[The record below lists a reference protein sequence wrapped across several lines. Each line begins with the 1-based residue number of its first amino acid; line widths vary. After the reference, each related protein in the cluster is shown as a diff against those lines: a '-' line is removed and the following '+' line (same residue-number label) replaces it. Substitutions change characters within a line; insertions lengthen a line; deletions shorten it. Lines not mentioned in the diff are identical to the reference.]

1 MKSILII
8 GLGRFGQHLCRQM
21 VERKNEVMVID
32 VKEDNVEAMMPLVTS
47 AQIGDCTNVEVLKSI
62 GVSNFDI
69 CFVCIGTNFQS
80 SLEITSLLKENG
92 AKYVVSKATRD
103 IQAKFLLRN
112 GADEVVYPD
121 RDIAEKTAVRYS
133 ANHVF
138 DYIEFNDEYSI
149 FEIPVAEE
157 WEGKSIREVNFRAKY
172 RISILGLKKGENT
185 TLMPMAA
192 HEFDAKEHL
201 MVIGKM
207 DDLDKILKK
216 FDDGKVKKKR

>member
-32 VKEDNVEAMMPLVTS
+32 VKEDNVEAMMPIVTS

-62 GVSNFDI
+62 GVGNFDI

-112 GADEVVYPD
+112 GADEVVYPL
-121 RDIAEKTAVRYS
+121 RRKQRSATVR
-133 ANHVF
+133 
-138 DYIEFNDEYSI
+138 
-149 FEIPVAEE
+149 
-157 WEGKSIREVNFRAKY
+157 
-172 RISILGLKKGENT
+172 T
-185 TLMPMAA
+185 TSLT
-192 HEFDAKEHL
+192 
-201 MVIGKM
+201 I
-207 DDLDKILKK
+207 
-216 FDDGKVKKKR
+216 